1 MRLRILV
8 PVGAAAVSLA
18 LVGAV
23 LTGTANAGS
32 TTAAAR
38 TRAAPN
44 ALAKADILKTMKLV
58 DDYWVARGTGT
69 RDNNWQNATFHVGNL
84 AYVTVSGASNHVT
97 RPWAQAN
104 NFAIPSGGSRGPYFP
119 DNLAPGEVYLD
130 LLPFH
135 PDTPLTALRTRVAD
149 ETRSV
154 QAGHVDYVNYVD
166 GLNMALPSFA
176 RLGVLDRN
184 EPELAAM
191 QTLFNYA
198 EKQAG
203 GSGLFSEA
211 DGLWWR
217 DKNYVHS
224 RTYWS
229 RGNGWAIMAMAKL
242 AEALPANDPRRAEF
256 IRVLVKMAATLKT
269 IQRADGFWN
278 VDLVNPNN
286 FPGPE
291 TSGTAFFTY
300 GIAWGVNHGVLPAA
314 EYRPVVEKAWQG
326 MVSKAVAS
334 NGRLGYVQGPGAKPS
349 DGQPV
354 RATDTAA
361 YAVGGFLL
369 AGSELAALATSQAS

>member
-1 MRLRILV
+1 MRLRVLV

-23 LTGTANAGS
+23 LAGTAQ
-32 TTAAAR
+32 AAP
-38 TRAAPN
+38 TPSAAPN
-44 ALAKADILKTMKLV
+44 AVAKADILKTMKLV
-58 DDYWVARGTGT
+58 DDYWVAHGTDA
-69 RDNNWQNATFHVGNL
+69 RANNWQNSTFHVGNL
-84 AYVTVSGASNHVT
+84 AFVTAGGVSNHVT

-104 NFAIPSGGSRGPYFP
+104 KFAIPTSGKGPFFP

-135 PDTPLTALRTRVAD
+135 PDTPLTALRGRVAD
-149 ETRSV
+149 ETKSV

-184 EPELAAM
+184 ESELAAM
-191 QTLFNYA
+191 QKLFTYA

-203 GSGLFSEA
+203 GNGLFNET

-217 DKNYVHS
+217 DKNYVHT

-242 AEALPANDPRRAEF
+242 AEALPAGDPRRSEF
-256 IRVLVKMAATLKT
+256 IRVLVKMAATLKST
-269 IQRADGFWN
+269 QRTDGFWN
-278 VDLVNPNN
+278 VDLGNPNN

-334 NGRLGYVQGPGAKPS
+334 SGRLGYVQGPGAKPS
-349 DGQPV
+349 DAQPV
-354 RATDTAA
+354 KATDTAA

-369 AGSELAALATSQAS
+369 AGSELAALSQAL